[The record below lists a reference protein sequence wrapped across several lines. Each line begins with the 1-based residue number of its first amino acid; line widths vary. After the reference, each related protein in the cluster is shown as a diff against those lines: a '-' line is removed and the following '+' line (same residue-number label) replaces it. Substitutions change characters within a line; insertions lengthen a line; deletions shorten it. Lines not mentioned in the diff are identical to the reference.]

1 MESWSPKKKF
11 FSKKCLLSIYMQKEK
26 LILLNI
32 LLHDL
37 QAFYSR
43 IEDYRT
49 LNEGEE
55 GIYKNAESLQ
65 NSIEKLIPEF
75 KGLENAAFNDIKR
88 DIFLHLTEDCGK
100 SQKEIAQF
108 MGVSE
113 SYLSEWKKRNNIP
126 FDKLLKLF
134 QFVFPNK
141 KLVIASWGQYFI
153 V

>member
-1 MESWSPKKKF
+1 MN
-11 FSKKCLLSIYMQKEK
+11 KEK
-26 LILLNI
+26 LKLLNL

-37 QAFYSR
+37 QSFYSR
-43 IEDYRT
+43 IEDYRM
-49 LNEGEE
+49 LNEEE
-55 GIYKNAESLQ
+55 EEIYKTAESLQ

-88 DIFLHLTEDCGK
+88 EIFLHLTEDCGK